1 MRAMQCSTCK
11 NDMSNKRINR
21 SVIIKKKSIVS
32 VSNLEKKSTS
42 TERAVGGVGG
52 YQSNDEVFGYVAIHY
67 KVMTMQKAK
76 RRCWCT
82 QVYDRKTRNVS
93 RTVWTDDDDD
103 DGWEWM

>member
-1 MRAMQCSTCK
+1 MMRAMQCSTCK

-21 SVIIKKKSIVS
+21 SVIMKKKYRLG
-32 VSNLEKKSTS
+32 LESREKINIYR
-42 TERAVGGVGG
+42 EGGWWGG
-52 YQSNDEVFGYVAIHY
+52 YQSNDEVFGCVAIHY

-82 QVYDRKTRNVS
+82 QVYEIKTRNVS

-103 DGWEWM
+103 G